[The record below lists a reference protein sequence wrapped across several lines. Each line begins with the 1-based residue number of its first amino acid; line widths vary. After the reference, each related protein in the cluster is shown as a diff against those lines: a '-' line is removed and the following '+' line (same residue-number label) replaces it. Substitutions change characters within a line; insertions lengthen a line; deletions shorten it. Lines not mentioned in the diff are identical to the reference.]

1 MFNKNSRYRNLPQT
15 QHVTARGEWILS
27 VDLRFIPVVYGRF
40 LHSVR
45 DRERLDL
52 LAFKYYSDPRRWW
65 LIADA
70 NPETPFPIDLLDTRP
85 LVEEELTLV
94 HPGYLERT
102 QKLSAILGTFGTVTP
117 GALLVPSR
125 LRVTKRDFFA
135 NTAIVVY
142 AATTTRALIV
152 DEIRRQGF
160 RLIASFAWPQG
171 ASTAEAFTFEDEQA
185 KKDWNDLVALLSALP
200 GMIRAD
206 SLSAGELLRIRYN
219 EVQLGRETILWQVER
234 KGFAVVPQSSRRLD
248 PLGARVVIPPNQA
261 T

>member
-15 QHVTARGEWILS
+15 QHLTARGEWLLS
-27 VDLRFIPVVYGRF
+27 VDLRFIPAVNGTF

-65 LIADA
+65 LITDA

-85 LVEEELTLV
+85 FVEEELTLV
-94 HPGYLERT
+94 HPRYLERT
-102 QKLSAILGTFGTVTP
+102 QKLNATLGAFGAVTP
-117 GALLVPSR
+117 GEFNL
-125 LRVTKRDFFA
+125 FA
-135 NTAIVVY
+135 NTLIVVY

-152 DEIRRQGF
+152 DEIRRQNF
-160 RLIASFAWPQG
+160 RLVASFAWPQETL
-171 ASTAEAFTFEDEQA
+171 TAEAFTFEDEQV

-206 SLSAGELLRIRYN
+206 SLTAGEVLHVRYN
-219 EVQLGRETILWQVER
+219 EAQLGREAILWQIER
-234 KGFAVVPQSSRRLD
+234 KGFAVVPQSSRRFD
-248 PLGARVVIPPNQA
+248 PLGAPIVIPPNQA